1 MTAAQRAT
9 LEQMAD
15 YAERFAKVSA
25 ERGDPNGASWHQDRA
40 DALRAALG
48 TCGSC
53 RHYNDAEA
61 VEMGWGHCAAPTGH
75 PAPFRNKLMP
85 LDERCKGWEAHDA

>member
-1 MTAAQRAT
+1 MEALRDEVQDTW
-9 LEQMAD
+9 
-15 YAERFAKVSA
+15 VSSQTTRDA
-25 ERGDPNGASWHQDRA
+25 V

-61 VEMGWGHCAAPTGH
+61 VEMGWGHCAAPVGH
-75 PAPFRNKLMP
+75 PAPFRHKLMP
-85 LDERCKGWEAHDA
+85 LDERCKGWSAHDARP

>member
-15 YAERFAKVSA
+15 YAERFA
-25 ERGDPNGASWHQDRA
+25 RMDRGASMSSVAAFHAHRA

-48 TCGSC
+48 TCGTCAHSSAWPDGVLACNNTRGLNREEVGPGESC
-53 RHYNDAEA
+53 S
-61 VEMGWGHCAAPTGH
+61 GWTAKEGA
-75 PAPFRNKLMP
+75 
-85 LDERCKGWEAHDA
+85 